1 MPLVCFYPDAY
12 LYLPRFLRV
21 LGLSFVA
28 SMAIFLCLQ

>member
-12 LYLPRFLRV
+12 LYLPALLRV

-28 SMAIFLCLQ
+28 SMAILCLQ